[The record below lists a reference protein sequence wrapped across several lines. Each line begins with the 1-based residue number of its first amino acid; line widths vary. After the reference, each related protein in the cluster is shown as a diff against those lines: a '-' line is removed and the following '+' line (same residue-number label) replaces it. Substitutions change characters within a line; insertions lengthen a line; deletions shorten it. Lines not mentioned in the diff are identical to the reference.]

1 MMVPRRTAAY
11 IALAAAAVLAGVSLF
26 MVGRRYTA
34 MTAPRAGTSRP
45 PAERPA
51 PPGRKIKA
59 RLFYVNE
66 AGIGLTGVERDIAYG
81 ETTADQAREIITA
94 QLAPAAEPLV
104 SAVPGGTQLRGLFVT
119 DDGEAFVDLSREL
132 VGGHPGGSVNELLT
146 VYTLVNVLTANLPAI
161 ATVQLLVD
169 GKQLDTLA
177 GHVNLR
183 RPLAKNLTW
192 VQ

>member
-1 MMVPRRTAAY
+1 MIIPGRTAAY
-11 IALAAAAVLAGVSLF
+11 IALAAAAALAAASVF
-26 MVGRRYTA
+26 VAGRRYAATTA
-34 MTAPRAGTSRP
+34 RAGTVA
-45 PAERPA
+45 PASERPA

-66 AGIGLTGVERDIAYG
+66 DGVGLTSVERDVAFG
-81 ETTADQAREIITA
+81 ETTADQAREIVMA

-104 SAVPGGTQLRGLFVT
+104 SAVPRGTRLRALFVT
-119 DDGEAFVDLSREL
+119 DGGEAFVDLSREL
-132 VGGHPGGSVNELLT
+132 VSGHSGGTVNELLT
-146 VYTLVNVLTANLPAI
+146 VYTLVNALTANLPAI